1 MKMQTERAYT
11 SAHKVPIPH
20 DLAPLVDLRVLA
32 VKPRRRVGNVLRDFS
47 FVVGGWVMLIGVIE
61 YPLAHLIGLFVC
73 GLALLLPSEKYSDW
87 LS

>member
-11 SAHKVPIPH
+11 SAHKIPIPR
-20 DLAPLVDLRVLA
+20 DLAPLVDLRALP
-32 VKPRRRVGNVLRDFS
+32 VKRRRVGNVLRDFS

-73 GLALLLPSEKYSDW
+73 SLALLLPTEKYSNW